1 MGRRAFLFLKS
12 SHVRV
17 LSGNPQCPVRI
28 GAHSQVSTQHDT
40 ETSMSATPSTVASG
54 NKKWADMAMN
64 DRIIFVAK
72 ICIMV
77 CSGGFI
83 FANILA
89 DDIPA
94 QESAGKSE

>member
-1 MGRRAFLFLKS
+1 M
-12 SHVRV
+12 
-17 LSGNPQCPVRI
+17 
-28 GAHSQVSTQHDT
+28 ST
-40 ETSMSATPSTVASG
+40 TPATVASG
-54 NKKWADMAMN
+54 SKKWADMPMN

-83 FANILA
+83 FANLLA

-94 QESAGKSE
+94 QESAGKPE